1 MKTSLKKI
9 VGAMIVAVMC
19 FSFVTAAGCLKEIN
33 PEKCEHSWVAGKII
47 TEPTYETEGEQEY
60 VCEYCDST
68 KIEKIAKLACE
79 THNWETKG
87 TVEPTYVTD
96 GYKVKKCS
104 VCGKEEKETL
114 SKLIVA
120 TEKMT
125 LEQLNAKER
134 DGFVKNAT
142 DENKY
147 ATVGVE
153 LGEVSMSDINYSEHS
168 TGYQGKGLMIGS
180 TNLNYYN
187 APNPAAGTYSF
198 VFSNGTVTS
207 ASKGYTSIDGYNN
220 ASVYMLLPSF
230 SDVVF
235 ENVTFKG
242 VISFDI
248 QKYTAGW
255 SKLNSLSFKNCTFEG
270 IIIGTIPAQN
280 VIFDGCEFKNYTN
293 ETSANNSNPIWW
305 RNDME
310 GDDGNEHPLLSFL
323 FVNNTVT
330 STRPVKIERIGRHSN
345 EKNYTVKFVFL
356 DNKFDISAQE
366 GDTNTKNMAINIGQF
381 DNTSRFILVD
391 DGNTISETTKSLYT
405 AALKSGSNQ
414 YIANVAGTKIL
425 DRNGNDKEITATV
438 WKTTTDETFVMKT
451 TTAE

>member
-1 MKTSLKKI
+1 MKTSFRKI
-9 VGAMIVAVMC
+9 SCAALVAVMC
-19 FSFVTAAGCLKEIN
+19 FAFAMTAGCIKEVN

-60 VCEYCDST
+60 VCEYCDAT
-68 KIEKIAKLACE
+68 KIEKIAKLGCDVH
-79 THNWETKG
+79 TWETKE

-96 GYKVKKCS
+96 GYTVKKCS

-114 SKLIVA
+114 SRLIVA

-125 LEQLNAKER
+125 LEQLNAKTR
-134 DGFVKNAT
+134 TDFTKNAN
-142 DENKY
+142 DEKKY
-147 ATVGVE
+147 ATVGIE
-153 LGEVSMSDINYSEHS
+153 LGEVGMSDINYSEHA

-180 TNLNYYN
+180 TKLNYYN
-187 APNPAAGTYSF
+187 AQNPEAGTYSF

-207 ASKGYTSIDGYNN
+207 ASKGYQSIDNCGGG
-220 ASVYMLLPSF
+220 SVYMLLPSF

-242 VISFDI
+242 VFSFDI
-248 QKYTAGW
+248 QKYTDGW

-270 IIIGTIPAQN
+270 LIVGTIPAQN
-280 VIFDGCEFKNYTN
+280 VIFDGCEFKNFTN

-310 GDDGNEHPLLSFL
+310 GDEGNEHPLLSFL

-330 STRPVKIERIGRHSN
+330 STRPVKIERIGRHSV

-356 DNKFDISAQE
+356 DNKFDISARE
-366 GDTNTKNMAINIGQF
+366 GDSETKNMAINIGQF
-381 DNTSRFILVD
+381 DNASRFILVD

-405 AALKSGSNQ
+405 AALNSGSNQ

-425 DRNGNDKEITATV
+425 DRNGNEKEITATV
-438 WKTTTDETFVMKT
+438 WKTTTNETFVMKT

>member
-1 MKTSLKKI
+1 MKTTFKKI
-9 VGAMIVAVMC
+9 IGAALVAVMC
-19 FSFVTAAGCLKEIN
+19 FAFVMAAGCLKEID
-33 PEKCEHSWVAGKII
+33 PAKCEHSWIAGRII

-60 VCEYCDST
+60 VCAYCDSIKT
-68 KIEKIAKLACE
+68 EKLAKLGCDE
-79 THNWETKG
+79 HTWETKE

-114 SKLIVA
+114 SKFIVA
-120 TEKMT
+120 TETMT
-125 LEQLNAKER
+125 LAQLNSKTR
-134 DGFVKNAT
+134 TDFVKNAN

-153 LGEVSMSDINYSEHS
+153 LGEVGMSDIDYSEHS

-180 TNLNYYN
+180 TNLNWYN
-187 APNPAAGTYSF
+187 APNPEAGTYSF

-207 ASKGYTSIDGYNN
+207 ASKGYASIDGYNN

-280 VIFDGCEFKNYTN
+280 IIFDGCEFKNFIN

-305 RNDME
+305 RNDIE
-310 GDDGNEHPLLSFL
+310 GSDGNEHPLTSFL

-330 STRPVKIERIGRHSN
+330 STRPVKIERIGRHSV
-345 EKNYTVKFVFL
+345 EQNYTVKFVFL

-391 DGNTISETTKSLYT
+391 GGNNISQNTVSLYT
-405 AALKSGSNQ
+405 AALSSGSNQ

-438 WKTTTDETFVMKT
+438 WKTTTNETFVMKT